1 MEKKTVEILKEG
13 GWYEGR
19 KIDIEEIVKF
29 LESKGCYIHEKAKK
43 FIEEFGM
50 LNIEAPTQF
59 SEEIIKKYDFPKY
72 EKHTTDIYRVFRG
85 AFDSEYPEQFEDYT
99 EEKLVVVGE
108 ICDENL
114 NLMIAESGKL
124 YCETGKLGDDFDEAW
139 DVILRS
145 KGKIIGWNFL
155 GV

>member
-1 MEKKTVEILKEG
+1 MEQNTKEILKKA

-19 KIDIEEIVKF
+19 KIEIRDIIEF
-29 LESKGCYIHEKAKK
+29 LESKGCYVHEKARK
-43 FIEEFGM
+43 FMEEFGM
-50 LNIEAPTQF
+50 LNIKTPTSE
-59 SEEIIKKYDFPKY
+59 SEEDIKKYNLSRY

-85 AFDSEYPEQFEDYT
+85 AFDSEYPEQFEDYI

-108 ICDENL
+108 LFNENL
-114 NLMIAESGKL
+114 NLMIAGSGKL
-124 YCETGKLGDDFDEAW
+124 YCEMGKIGDNFDQAW